1 MDIKNFVLSYYKNA
15 SEDFHI
21 QKKEN
26 SIEARKPHT
35 HEYFQIYFITK
46 GSLLHHV
53 ENESSALSHGDMFI
67 IPPGKTHYIAPEK
80 DTVFYSFSFMP
91 KFLSGQNENNKLVK
105 NFLRFLMENKNQNIK
120 AKISIKTDEIFYIEK
135 IMEHILKEFQQ
146 KPLGYRET
154 IYAYAIILITM
165 IARNYYKNDSKL
177 ISVPFENN
185 KQLVLHCI
193 NYIDNNF
200 ADNITLEEI
209 SRRFTMSKSNFCSLF
224 AQLTGCTF
232 NSYLNKCRI
241 KKATEYIKKGYKI
254 TAVYGL
260 CGYND
265 FSTFYRNFIK
275 ILGISPQEYRKNQ
288 GKPKV

>member
-1 MDIKNFVLSYYKNA
+1 MNIKNFVLSYYKNA

-21 QKKEN
+21 QKTEN
-26 SIEARKPHT
+26 TIEARKPHT

-46 GSLLHHV
+46 GSLLHYV
-53 ENESSALSHGDMFI
+53 ENEFSTLSHGDMFI
-67 IPPGKTHYIAPEK
+67 IPPGKTHYITPEK

-91 KFLSGQNENNKLVK
+91 KFFGEPNENNKFIK
-105 NFLRFLMENKNQNIK
+105 NFLRFLLENKNENIK
-120 AKISIKTDEIFYIEK
+120 AKISIKTEEIFYIEK

-146 KPLGYRET
+146 KPLGYREI
-154 IYAYAIILITM
+154 IYAYATHLITM
-165 IARNYYKNDSKL
+165 IARNYYKNDTKL
-177 ISVPFENN
+177 ISPPFENN

-193 NYIDNNF
+193 SYIENNF
-200 ADNITLEEI
+200 SDSITLEEI
-209 SRRFTMSKSNFCSLF
+209 SHRFAMSKSNFCSLF
-224 AQLTGCTF
+224 SELTGCTF

-265 FSTFYRNFIK
+265 FSTFYRNFVK

-288 GKPKV
+288 EKESM